1 MYRAFREYGYD
12 VTVVHH
18 PKELAWI
25 VVKSKKKNDTID
37 SLKIARLHMVGMLP
51 ESHLLDKDE
60 QMARDLL
67 VQRVKTGN
75 EIGRLKGSIISYLTR
90 EGVYHTLLPESAD
103 NFSDKR
109 AYQSSEVS

>member
-1 MYRAFREYGYD
+1 MAYPMYRAFREYGYD
-12 VTVVHH
+12 VTVVH

-51 ESHLLDKDE
+51 ESHLLDRDE

-67 VQRVKTGN
+67 VQRVK
-75 EIGRLKGSIISYLTR
+75 K
-90 EGVYHTLLPESAD
+90 PAMKSAG
-103 NFSDKR
+103 
-109 AYQSSEVS
+109 